1 MKKQTTKKKVKVS
14 APKELEVL
22 RRIVEIT
29 NSALDLEHV
38 LKDVVSVVN
47 EMTKADS
54 VLIYLY
60 DEKKKNL
67 ILKASKTP
75 HKKELENVF
84 LKSGEGIAGWAAKEN
99 KPVAIEN
106 KAYQDKRFKNFD
118 VLPEDK
124 YEAMLSVPIVTK
136 KAKPIGVVNV
146 QHKKAHVYASATI
159 DLISLIAKQIS
170 GAIEN
175 ARLYEETK
183 NKAAQFDALN
193 KVSQSI
199 TSHDY
204 LDEILNLIVVVT
216 AEMLNSKIC
225 SIMLVAE
232 KEDELI
238 MAATQSLSLE
248 YKKKPNIKIQSSIC
262 GKVIQT
268 KEPVVVY
275 DVCKEEG
282 YCYQDLAKQE
292 KLSSMLSVPMIV
304 KNKAIGIISVYTK
317 RHHEFVKEE
326 IDVLQMVA
334 NQAAVA
340 VENTKLVKAAIKAKE
355 DLEVRKVV
363 EKAKGIIMTM
373 NNISEDMAY
382 KMIHKKA
389 MNSGKTMK
397 EIAESI
403 LLLDEFKV

>member
-248 YKKKPNIKIQSSIC
+248 YKKKPNIK
-262 GKVIQT
+262 
-268 KEPVVVY
+268 
-275 DVCKEEG
+275 
-282 YCYQDLAKQE
+282 
-292 KLSSMLSVPMIV
+292 
-304 KNKAIGIISVYTK
+304 
-317 RHHEFVKEE
+317 
-326 IDVLQMVA
+326 
-334 NQAAVA
+334 
-340 VENTKLVKAAIKAKE
+340 
-355 DLEVRKVV
+355 
-363 EKAKGIIMTM
+363 
-373 NNISEDMAY
+373 
-382 KMIHKKA
+382 
-389 MNSGKTMK
+389 
-397 EIAESI
+397 
-403 LLLDEFKV
+403 